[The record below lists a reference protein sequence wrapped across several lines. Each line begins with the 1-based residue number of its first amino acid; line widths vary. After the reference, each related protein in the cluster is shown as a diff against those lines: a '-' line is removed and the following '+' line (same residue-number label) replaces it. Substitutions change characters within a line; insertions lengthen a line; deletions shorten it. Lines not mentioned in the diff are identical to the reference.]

1 VPVDTNPKTRDS
13 RLFSSIPKFIERSLT
28 TMVRMYAMYQ
38 PLRFF
43 SYIGIVLVV
52 TGAAPIVRFLFY
64 YFSGDGGG
72 HLQSLILGGV
82 LVMMG
87 FITFVVALL
96 ADLINFNRQLLEMTL
111 ERVRKMELEQDG
123 ADHEHPAPL
132 DGAPPSGPQA
142 QQPDGTQRR
151 VHG

>member
-1 VPVDTNPKTRDS
+1 
-13 RLFSSIPKFIERSLT
+13 
-28 TMVRMYAMYQ
+28 
-38 PLRFF
+38 
-43 SYIGIVLVV
+43 
-52 TGAAPIVRFLFY
+52 
-64 YFSGDGGG
+64 
-72 HLQSLILGGV
+72 
-82 LVMMG
+82 MMG